1 MKNYKSL
8 FSGSSSFRK
17 SYFANAFTLIELL
30 VVIAIIAILA
40 SMLLPALQQA
50 REKAKSS
57 DCVSRLKQVGL
68 ANGLYAEA
76 YDGFYHVIGNVKLAD
91 QAEVEYAWSKIL
103 GKLGYLPTDY
113 WKLVRCQSFTL
124 SSAAIE
130 TSSIQTY
137 GVNLQYRTD
146 KGKTLVYNFNAKGA
160 ANYHGFAPIK
170 KIANPSDYVTHADTV
185 GAKCDDKYKGYMFY
199 TFTADAYDG
208 GAPIAIHGNAV
219 NSLFADGHV
228 GTVDL
233 RDWSSK
239 YYYAV
244 ADKALN
250 LYQRNGTFEL
260 TIQRK
265 H

>member
-8 FSGSSSFRK
+8 FSGPGSFRK

-68 ANGLYAEA
+68 ANGFYIED
-76 YDGFYHVIGNVKLAD
+76 YNGFYHVIGNVKLAD
-91 QAEVEYAWSKIL
+91 QAEVEYAWAKIL
-103 GKLGYLPTDY
+103 GKLGYISGDF
-113 WKLVRCQSFTL
+113 WKLTRCPTFTL
-124 SSAAIE
+124 SPAALESAG
-130 TSSIQTY
+130 IQTY

-160 ANYHGFAPIK
+160 DNYHGFAPIK

-185 GAKCDDKYKGYMFY
+185 GAKCDDKYKGYSFY
-199 TFTADAYDG
+199 TFTCDAYKN
-208 GAPIAIHGNAV
+208 GAPYAIHGNAV

-265 H
+265 Y